1 MSKLSKRLEMVASFI
16 DENDKSVID
25 IGCDHGLL
33 SIYLAEKFN
42 NLKIIAS
49 DVNNNAL
56 ESARRNVSKYK
67 LEDRIDIRLGSG
79 VSVINDEL
87 LKTST
92 IRRLNNV
99 HFNGYL
105 DRLID
110 DTYELSGTLSG
121 TMILPD
127 DITLEDYE
135 YNFTSSIDEKIDE
148 TRINFQKTIDITE
161 DLWQNILVEIPLKCV
176 NDKNKDLTLEGDG
189 WRLISEDDVKLEN
202 NPLSSLKDLL

>member
-1 MSKLSKRLEMVASFI
+1 MTI
-16 DENDKSVID
+16 D
-25 IGCDHGLL
+25 L
-33 SIYLAEKFN
+33 FN
-42 NLKIIAS
+42 LV
-49 DVNNNAL
+49 VNNKTINIDSDIIIPNEYL
-56 ESARRNVSKYK
+56 EN
-67 LEDRIDIRLGSG
+67 SG
-79 VSVINDEL
+79 
-87 LKTST
+87 
-92 IRRLNNV
+92 IRRLNNI
-99 HFNGYL
+99 HFKGNIKKL
-105 DRLID
+105 VD
-110 DTYELSGTLSG
+110 DTYSLEGVLSG
-121 TMILPD
+121 TMILAD

>member
-1 MSKLSKRLEMVASFI
+1 MVI
-16 DENDKSVID
+16 E
-25 IGCDHGLL
+25 L
-33 SIYLAEKFN
+33 FN
-42 NLKIIAS
+42 LVVNNKKIIIDN
-49 DVNNNAL
+49 DV
-56 ESARRNVSKYK
+56 
-67 LEDRIDIRLGSG
+67 
-79 VSVINDEL
+79 VINDEL

-135 YNFTSSIDEKIDE
+135 YNFTSSIDD
-148 TRINFQKTIDITE
+148 TE

-189 WRLISEDDVKLEN
+189 WKLISEDDVKLEN

>member
-1 MSKLSKRLEMVASFI
+1 MVI
-16 DENDKSVID
+16 E
-25 IGCDHGLL
+25 L
-33 SIYLAEKFN
+33 FN
-42 NLKIIAS
+42 LVVNNKKIIIDN
-49 DVNNNAL
+49 DV
-56 ESARRNVSKYK
+56 
-67 LEDRIDIRLGSG
+67 
-79 VSVINDEL
+79 VINDEL

-135 YNFTSSIDEKIDE
+135 YNFTSEIEENIEETSI
-148 TRINFQKTIDITE
+148 NLQKTLDIT
-161 DLWQNILVEIPLKCV
+161 DILWQNILIEVPSKVV
-176 NDKNKDLTLEGDG
+176 NDKNKNIKLEGNG
-189 WRLISEDDVKLEN
+189 WRLITEDDLNSKNNLLSELE
-202 NPLSSLKDLL
+202 DLLRKE

>member
-1 MSKLSKRLEMVASFI
+1 MII
-16 DENDKSVID
+16 D
-25 IGCDHGLL
+25 L
-33 SIYLAEKFN
+33 FN
-42 NLKIIAS
+42 LITNGKKIIIDN
-49 DVNNNAL
+49 DVNIS
-56 ESARRNVSKYK
+56 E
-67 LEDRIDIRLGSG
+67 
-79 VSVINDEL
+79 EL

-99 HFNGYL
+99 HFNGYI

-110 DTYELSGTLSG
+110 DTYVLSGVLSG
-121 TMILPD
+121 TMVLPD

-135 YNFTSSIDEKIDE
+135 YDFTSDIEEKIDE

-176 NDKNKDLTLEGDG
+176 NDKNKDLTLKGDG
-189 WRLISEDDVKLEN
+189 WRLISEDDVNSIN